1 MYIAATGKPYVLK
14 IVDHGP
20 TQTTT
25 LAFSSYGKAVS
36 ISTPP
41 EPINLT
47 GSG

>member
-1 MYIAATGKPYVLK
+1 VLK
-14 IVDHGP
+14 IIDRGA

-25 LAFSSYGKAVS
+25 LNFTAYGSPVS

-47 GSG
+47 Q